1 MRGPS
6 ARLDEYSQLQVIM
19 IVERFICHVCGH
31 VGTCAR
37 ADAASAAAATRREK
51 GAMAEGRTLEPNA
64 NRPARA
70 VAGARPRKNTTC
82 KGEPRA
88 G

>member
-1 MRGPS
+1 
-6 ARLDEYSQLQVIM
+6 M

-51 GAMAEGRTLEPNA
+51 GAMAEGRTLSPTRIGSLA
-64 NRPARA
+64 LLLGHRTRA
-70 VAGARPRKNTTC
+70 VVLQELSLSVAQSGTVSRL
-82 KGEPRA
+82 
-88 G
+88 